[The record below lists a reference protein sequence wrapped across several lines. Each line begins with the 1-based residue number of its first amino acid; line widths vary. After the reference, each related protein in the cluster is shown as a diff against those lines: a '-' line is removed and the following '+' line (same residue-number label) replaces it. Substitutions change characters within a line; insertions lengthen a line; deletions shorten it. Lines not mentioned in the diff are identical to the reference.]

1 MAAKKKEE
9 GALEEPAVLVKFRF
23 SKVWTSSLGCYWP
36 GAVAE
41 LPREIA
47 ESLYLEEMGE
57 IVAEEK

>member
-1 MAAKKKEE
+1 MAAKKREE
-9 GALEEPAVLVKFRF
+9 GAGEEPAALVKFRF
-23 SKVWTSSLGCYWP
+23 SRIWSGDRGAFFP